1 MDTFDASKAKNKGK
15 KDIGDAWNEDDG
27 LFAKRKVVFLDL
39 RGNDYV
45 VFSNNDNDAA

>member
-1 MDTFDASKAKNKGK
+1 MRQQKTRGK
-15 KDIGDAWNEDDG
+15 RMVNAWNEDDG
-27 LFAKRKVVFLDL
+27 LFAKRKVVFLDM

>member
-1 MDTFDASKAKNKGK
+1 MRQQKNKAKRAVESAG
-15 KDIGDAWNEDDG
+15 NEDDG
-27 LFAKRKVVFLDL
+27 LFAKRKVVFLDM

>member
-1 MDTFDASKAKNKGK
+1 MRQQKTRQKRTVK
-15 KDIGDAWNEDDG
+15 AWNEDDG
-27 LFAKRKVVFLDL
+27 LFAKRKVVFLDM